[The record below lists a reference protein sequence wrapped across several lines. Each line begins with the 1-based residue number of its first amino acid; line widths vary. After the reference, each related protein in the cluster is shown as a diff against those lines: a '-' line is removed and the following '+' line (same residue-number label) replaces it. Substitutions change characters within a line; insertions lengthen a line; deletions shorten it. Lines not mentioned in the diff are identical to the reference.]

1 MMIQGY
7 VLVIISVLFNVIA
20 QLLLKKGVTIFE
32 KLDFSIDTMIKLFV
46 GIFTNIYIFSGMFCF
61 VMSAFLWLFVL
72 TKIQVSIAY
81 PLGSLGYIFTAVL
94 AYFILNE
101 PLTMAKIIGIALICV
116 GVYVLTKANIS

>member
-1 MMIQGY
+1 MMQGY

>member
-1 MMIQGY
+1 MIQGY

-116 GVYVLTKANIS
+116 GVFVLTKASVN